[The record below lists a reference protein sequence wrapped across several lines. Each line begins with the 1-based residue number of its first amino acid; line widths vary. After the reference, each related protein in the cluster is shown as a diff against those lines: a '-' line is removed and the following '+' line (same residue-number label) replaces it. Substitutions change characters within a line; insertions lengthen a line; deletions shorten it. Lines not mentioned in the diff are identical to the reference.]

1 MPVLS
6 KHPDWPYHF
15 LGETVILKCTIQD
28 RHASDWKYT
37 WLKDNIIKKYRQLDE
52 YVINPSENNPSG
64 EYKCEGQGQGGK
76 HDQQFSKYSDP
87 ITMTFKGMD
96 TLYSFA
102 DSILCFLHTASIPP
116 PC

>member
-6 KHPDWPYHF
+6 KHPDWPDHF
-15 LGETVILKCTIQD
+15 LGETVILKCTIQEGL
-28 RHASDWKYT
+28 ASDWEYT
-37 WLKDNIIKKYRQLDE
+37 WWKDNSIKNYSQLNE
-52 YVINPSENNPSG
+52 YVISPSEKYPNG
-64 EYKCEGQGQGGK
+64 EYECQGQRK
-76 HDQQFSKYSDP
+76 KDQQLSKYSNP